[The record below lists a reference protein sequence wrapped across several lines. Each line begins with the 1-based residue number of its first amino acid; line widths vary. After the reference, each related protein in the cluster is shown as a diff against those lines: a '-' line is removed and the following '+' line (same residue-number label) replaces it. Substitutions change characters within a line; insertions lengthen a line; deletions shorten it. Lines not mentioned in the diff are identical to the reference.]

1 MGATKMIHHEC
12 FVCGV
17 TATGVHNATMLVAWS
32 DHMDIHEPDDAG
44 KYGSW
49 TWLVERLPGI

>member
-1 MGATKMIHHEC
+1 MIHHEC

-17 TATGVHNATMLVAWS
+17 TATGVHNVTMLVAWS
-32 DHMDIHEPDDAG
+32 DHMDIHEPDEAG

-49 TWLVERLPGI
+49 TWLVEPLPGI